1 MPFLLAT
8 MGNQKGQRSGDRGEG
23 VMEKEEIVIELIEEA
38 LDRFGVDAVPREVV
52 EYMADCAIVCET
64 YDGLRGDLKNA
75 LADYMVS
82 DDKLTA
88 ITNAAIAARCAANG
102 QIY

>member
-1 MPFLLAT
+1 
-8 MGNQKGQRSGDRGEG
+8 
-23 VMEKEEIVIELIEEA
+23 MEKEEIVIEIIEEA
-38 LDRFGVDAVPREVV
+38 LDSFGVDAVTREVV

-64 YDGLRGDLKNA
+64 YDELRGDLKNA

-88 ITNAAIAARCAANG
+88 ITNAAIAARCAVNW